1 MEDPNE
7 VLPELK
13 PDIEGT
19 PVEKEL
25 SDKEQ
30 EEAEQVEE
38 EEEETIEDIE
48 IDGIVYSLLKMM
60 V

>member
-25 SDKEQ
+25 SDTQKEEG
-30 EEAEQVEE
+30 EEVDEV
-38 EEEETIEDIE
+38 IEDIKKH
-48 IDGIVYSLLKMM
+48 LNN
-60 V
+60 